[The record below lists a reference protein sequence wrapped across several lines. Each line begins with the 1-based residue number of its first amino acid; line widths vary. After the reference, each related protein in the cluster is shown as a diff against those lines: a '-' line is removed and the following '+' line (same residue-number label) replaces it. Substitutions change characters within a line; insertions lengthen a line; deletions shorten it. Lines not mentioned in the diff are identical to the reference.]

1 MKKNLRVIIIIAVA
15 LVIVLALA
23 HHLDLG
29 GTFRRLHGG

>member
-1 MKKNLRVIIIIAVA
+1 MKKNLRVVIIVLVV
-15 LVIVLALA
+15 LVIVVVLA